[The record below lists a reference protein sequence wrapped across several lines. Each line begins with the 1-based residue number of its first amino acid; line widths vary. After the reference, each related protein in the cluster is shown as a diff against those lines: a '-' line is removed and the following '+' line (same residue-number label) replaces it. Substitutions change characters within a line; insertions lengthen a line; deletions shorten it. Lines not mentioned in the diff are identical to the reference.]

1 MRVRKHPQKERNMQ
15 MKNKIGY
22 LSKKTIEL
30 LAKKA
35 EEEIPSLN
43 REAVDTFGIDEEDF
57 GVIINDLNTL
67 KKDRNYKI
75 CQKTYEWIFG
85 ELDWMYQ
92 YGVEKQEEEA
102 KGVIET

>member
-1 MRVRKHPQKERNMQ
+1 
-15 MKNKIGY
+15 MKKKIGY
-22 LSKKTIEL
+22 LSNKTIEL

-43 REAVDTFGIDEEDF
+43 REVVDMFGIDEEDYW
-57 GVIINDLNTL
+57 VIIDDLKML

-85 ELDWMYQ
+85 ELDWMYE
-92 YGVEKQEEEA
+92 YGAEKLEEEA
-102 KGVIET
+102 KGGIET